1 MRGNQCV
8 YKDFITTPE
17 EVLPL
22 ANKRS
27 INYRAF
33 CGKFSDF
40 IAGSDMTSHRYY
52 SERQGLNPNAKGLPL
67 LDICG
72 LFIRVFS
79 QLQTDGYFDEA
90 LGSWCV
96 DAGHT
101 PGYIGDVDLEMLLAI
116 RKKDLYPIEDR
127 ALSYSEDDLFD
138 VIEFLYQHVSA
149 PVDGTM
155 HNFGGCGMHWETFN
169 KQKGQ
174 VLFREKINGVLGN
187 YARRYELSVKGEI
200 LQSPDVGFE
209 MIFEADLPTKDQTIV
224 ERTNAA
230 IVRYRRHGST
240 TDDRRQAVRDLVDV
254 LEYLRPQLKVLLTK
268 SDESEL
274 FNIANNFGIR
284 HLNDQQKTAYDASI
298 WLSWMFYY
306 YLSTIHV
313 VLRKIEASKSK

>member
-1 MRGNQCV
+1 
-8 YKDFITTPE
+8 
-17 EVLPL
+17 
-22 ANKRS
+22 
-27 INYRAF
+27 
-33 CGKFSDF
+33 
-40 IAGSDMTSHRYY
+40 MTSHKYY
-52 SERQGLNPNAKGLPL
+52 SDRQGLNPNANGLPL
-67 LDICG
+67 ADICS
-72 LFIRVFS
+72 LFIRVFE
-79 QLQTDGYFDEA
+79 QLRGDGYFDEA

-96 DAGHT
+96 DAGHIS
-101 PGYIGDVDLEMLLAI
+101 GYLGDVDLEILLAI

-169 KQKGQ
+169 KLKGQ
-174 VLFREKINGVLGN
+174 LFFRDKINGLLGH
-187 YARRYELSVKGEI
+187 YARSYELSADGEI
-200 LQSPDVGFE
+200 LRSPEVGFE
-209 MIFEADLPTKDQTIV
+209 MIFEADIPTKDQTII

-230 IVRYRRHGST
+230 IVRFRRHGST
-240 TDDRRQAVRDLVDV
+240 IDDRRQAVRDLVDV

-268 SDESEL
+268 SDESDL

-284 HLNDQQKTAYDASI
+284 HLNDQQKTSYDAAI
-298 WLSWMFYY
+298 WLSWMFYF